1 MSDVNFETLK
11 ALIVDDQEDSRELL
25 KDMLTQIG
33 LADISESSDG
43 KEALKRL
50 DEEDKFFDIVICDWN
65 MPTMTGVELLRQIRT
80 VHPDMPFLMVTG
92 RQDMGSVVEA
102 KESGV
107 TAYIGKPFTIEQL
120 EAKIRVS
127 CAKRSISQSQ

>member
-1 MSDVNFETLK
+1 MSNENFETLK

-25 KDMLTQIG
+25 REMLSQIG
-33 LADISESSDG
+33 LVDVSESADG
-43 KEALKRL
+43 EDALRRI

-65 MPTMTGVELLRQIRT
+65 MPAMTGLELLRQIRA
-80 VHPDMPFLMVTG
+80 VHQDMPFLMVTG
-92 RQDMGSVVEA
+92 RQDMSSVVEA

-120 EAKIRVS
+120 EAKIRIS
-127 CAKRSISQSQ
+127 CAKK

>member
-1 MSDVNFETLK
+1 MSNENFETLK

-25 KDMLTQIG
+25 REMLSQIG
-33 LADISESSDG
+33 LVDVSESADG
-43 KEALKRL
+43 EDALRRI

-65 MPTMTGVELLRQIRT
+65 MPAMTGVELLRQIRA
-80 VHPDMPFLMVTG
+80 VHQDMPFLMVTG
-92 RQDMGSVVEA
+92 RQDMSSVVEA

-120 EAKIRVS
+120 EAKIRIS
-127 CAKRSISQSQ
+127 CAKK

>member
-1 MSDVNFETLK
+1 MSNVNFETLK

-25 KDMLTQIG
+25 REMLSQIG
-33 LADISESSDG
+33 LVDVSESADG
-43 KEALKRL
+43 KEALRRI

-65 MPTMTGVELLRQIRT
+65 MPAMTGVELLRQIRA
-80 VHPDMPFLMVTG
+80 VHQDMPFLMVTG
-92 RQDMGSVVEA
+92 RQDMSSVVEA

-120 EAKIRVS
+120 EAKIRIS
-127 CAKRSISQSQ
+127 CAKK